1 MGLEA
6 TSRESLAVGRL
17 PQSLAARR
25 GAVAV
30 QPIRVSVVLT
40 ELWPEIAPARRLYF
54 GPRDF
59 GSSCGSLPAIAR
71 NPRFGGLEKRPP
83 VLGSCA
89 PPSANFRARRFHF
102 RLNQCTPI
110 CLPRALVNG
119 GSASPNY
126 AIARGLFGGVALR
139 FAWARFCLTR
149 WACSNSTARPCSIS
163 RRPVPRTDSG
173 TMGCRLLTSP
183 RNLWSLINVVAYR
196 AMVSS
201 SCSELAARQKSLSVS
216 KSWYV
221 GV

>member
-71 NPRFGGLEKRPP
+71 NPPIRWIREEATGTRLMRPTKCK
-83 VLGSCA
+83 LQS
-89 PPSANFRARRFHF
+89 
-102 RLNQCTPI
+102 
-110 CLPRALVNG
+110 
-119 GSASPNY
+119 Y
-126 AIARGLFGGVALR
+126 AIPFP
-139 FAWARFCLTR
+139 TE
-149 WACSNSTARPCSIS
+149 
-163 RRPVPRTDSG
+163 PVYPY
-173 TMGCRLLTSP
+173 L
-183 RNLWSLINVVAYR
+183 
-196 AMVSS
+196 SS
-201 SCSELAARQKSLSVS
+201 Q
-216 KSWYV
+216 
-221 GV
+221 G